1 MNRKTTWLSTSR
13 ASVTLKESSLRLLV
27 DTNILISAA
36 LFPHGKVAA
45 VFSHILESHTLV
57 ISSYSLSECK
67 TVFAKKFPDKKV
79 ALDTFLGDFQFELF
93 QTPQEINRTDFPS
106 IRDSKDLPIL
116 ASAILAEV
124 DILLTGDK
132 DFLGLSLKKPLVFS
146 PSAYFDLIEN

>member
-1 MNRKTTWLSTSR
+1 MSSSTSR
-13 ASVTLKESSLRLLV
+13 AFETQRENSLRFLV

-36 LFPHGKVAA
+36 LFPSGKVAV

-57 ISSYSLSECK
+57 ISSYSLSECT

-79 ALDTFLGDFQFELF
+79 ALEAFLKETHFELY
-93 QTPQEINRTDFPS
+93 QTAQEIKKADFPS

-132 DFLGLSLKKPLVFS
+132 DFQGLSLKRPLVFS
-146 PSAYFDLIEN
+146 PSAYFDLIQN